1 MELSLVMCT
10 GKGIKLYALVTG
22 MILLFVTVTRDL
34 YAADEVAAFKITDT
48 EGYVGL
54 RYRYDDR
61 LTQQIPNPPD
71 EQIRSVFE
79 EKVNVLTH
87 GYIYHPNLLKV
98 DLGAGIIF
106 SQEDLQTVTDSVEH
120 DDTLYELS
128 ARLMFLEK
136 KAYPLTMYYD
146 KSHPS
151 VALTVTDVFIQENE
165 KYGMNFS
172 LRQPVSPVT
181 IDVETYQQNTKGNS
195 FTQVMDDRITYQN
208 ISATSNF
215 INGGHTR
222 LSYTENQ
229 QESMS
234 GSITSIIQPFNVMT
248 KTTELNSLFV
258 LDKNRKSR
266 FNFVATQVIQEQD
279 RELKET
285 RLLPNLTWQ
294 HNDNLNSFYR
304 YSLLDREQPGIETL
318 DTSGAAGLRY
328 QRQEN
333 LYSNGEVHFNKNK
346 TTGLEL
352 NSYGANAAITY
363 KHQLGFGLLQFNV
376 GLNYDEYDRTA
387 PGVVQV
393 VDANYTLIG
402 NAPVTLA
409 HDYINIV
416 SIVVKREDTNEVL
429 TEGLDYIVVV
439 VTKQTQIQK
448 VNPALPSTLAVLV
461 SYQYDPGGT
470 ASYTSTGQSYQTSLG
485 LYEHFTFYVNY
496 RDLQYDL
503 KTGLPTLPLDS
514 SDTTSYGLRIDYPLP
529 TDIEITVGG
538 EILSEKHNENISSYR
553 RNNTDLFMRIGLGFS
568 SDLQLNFTQQQV
580 DNLYSDEDVDLV
592 RYAIRLKSR
601 PVNRLTLSL
610 QLSDEKDTGA
620 SLLRYY
626 RDVSLTAQW
635 RIRRLLLELAARK
648 TSNTQG
654 LVKNERT
661 IFNFNLR
668 REF

>member
-1 MELSLVMCT
+1 MCT
-10 GKGIKLYALVTG
+10 GNGIKLYALVAG
-22 MILLFVTVTRDL
+22 MILVLVTWTQNL
-34 YAADEVAAFKITDT
+34 YAEDVSVFKITDT

-54 RYRYDDR
+54 RYRYDSD
-61 LTQQIPNPPD
+61 LTQQTPSPAT
-71 EQIRSVFE
+71 EEIRSVFE
-79 EKVNVLTH
+79 EKASVLTH

-106 SQEDLQTVTDSVEH
+106 SQEDLQTVTGSVEH
-120 DDTLYELS
+120 DDTLHELS

-136 KAYPLTMYYD
+136 KPYPLTLYYD

-181 IDVETYQQNTKGNS
+181 FDVETYQQSTKGNS
-195 FTQVMDDRITYQN
+195 FTQILDDRITYQS

-215 INGGHTR
+215 INGGHTQ

-234 GSITSIIQPFNVMT
+234 GSTNSPIQPFNVT
-248 KTTELNSLFV
+248 SKTTELNSLFV

-266 FNFVATQVIQEQD
+266 FSFIATQIIQEQD

-294 HNDNLNSFYR
+294 HSDNFNSFYR
-304 YSLLDREQPGIETL
+304 YSLLDREQPGVETH

-328 QRQEN
+328 EWNKN
-333 LYSNGEVHFNKNK
+333 LYSNGDVHFNKNK

-376 GLNYDEYDRTA
+376 GLNHDVYDREA
-387 PGVVQV
+387 PGVVDV
-393 VDANYTLIG
+393 VDANYTLTG
-402 NAPVTLA
+402 NTPVTLA
-409 HDYINIV
+409 HDYINTAT
-416 SIVVKREDTNEVL
+416 IVVRREDTNEVL
-429 TEGLDYIVVV
+429 TEGLDYVVV
-439 VTKQTQIQK
+439 VITKQTQIQK
-448 VNPALPSTLAVLV
+448 INPALPATLAVLV

-470 ASYTSTGQSYQTSLG
+470 ASYNSTGQSYQTSLE

-496 RDLQYDL
+496 RDLQYNL
-503 KTGLPTLPLDS
+503 KSGLPTLPLDS

-529 TDIEITVGG
+529 TDIAITVGG
-538 EILSEKHNENISSYR
+538 ELLNEKHNENISSYR
-553 RNNTDLFMRIGLGFS
+553 KNSTDLFMQIALGFS
-568 SDLQLNFTQQQV
+568 SDLQLNFTQLQV

-592 RYAIRLKSR
+592 RYSLRLKSH

-626 RDVSLTAQW
+626 RNTTLSAQW
-635 RIRRLLLELAARK
+635 RIRRLLLELSARK
-648 TSNTQG
+648 NSNTQG

>member
-1 MELSLVMCT
+1 MCT
-10 GKGIKLYALVTG
+10 GNGIKLYALVTG
-22 MILLFVTVTRDL
+22 MFLLLAILTRDL
-34 YAADEVAAFKITDT
+34 YADEVATYKITDM

-54 RYRYDDR
+54 RYRYDGD
-61 LTQQIPNPPD
+61 LTQQTPNP
-71 EQIRSVFE
+71 ENEEIRSVFE
-79 EKVNVLTH
+79 EKASVLTH

-106 SQEDLQTVTDSVEH
+106 SQEDLQTTITESVEH

-136 KAYPLTMYYD
+136 KAYPLTLYYD

-151 VALTVTDVFIQENE
+151 VSLTVTDVFIQENE

-181 IDVETYQQNTKGNS
+181 LDVETYQQNTKGDS
-195 FTQVMDDRITYQN
+195 FTQALDDRITHQR

-215 INGGHTR
+215 INGGQTQ

-234 GSITSIIQPFNVMT
+234 GSKDSPIQPFNVTT

-266 FNFVATQVIQEQD
+266 FNFIATQIIQEQD

-285 RLLPNLTWQ
+285 RLFPIFTWQ
-294 HNDNLNSFYR
+294 HSNNFNSFYR
-304 YSLLDREQPGIETL
+304 YSLLDREQPGVETH
-318 DTSGAAGLRY
+318 DTSGAAGLGY
-328 QRQEN
+328 KLNKN
-333 LYSNGEVHFNKNK
+333 LHSNAEVHFNKNK

-352 NSYGANAAITY
+352 NSYGAIAGITY
-363 KHQLGFGLLQFNV
+363 KHQLSFGILQFSV
-376 GLNYDEYDRTA
+376 GLSHDEYDRETPA
-387 PGVVQV
+387 GVVKV

-409 HDYINIV
+409 HEYIFIPT
-416 SIVVKREDTNEVL
+416 IEVKREDTNEIL
-429 TEGLDYIVVV
+429 TKDVDYVVV
-439 VTKQTQIQK
+439 EITEKQTQIQK
-448 VNPALPSTLAVLV
+448 INPALPATLPVLV
-461 SYQYDPGGT
+461 SYDYNPGAT
-470 ASYTSTGQSYQTSLG
+470 ALYSSTGQSYQTSLE
-485 LYEHFTFYVNY
+485 LYQYFTFHMNY

-503 KTGLPTLPLDS
+503 KGGSPTNLLLDP

-529 TDIEITVGG
+529 TDIAISVGG
-538 EILSEKHNENISSYR
+538 ELSNEKHNENVSSYLK
-553 RNNTDLFMRIGLGFS
+553 NNTDLFLRIGLGFS
-568 SDLQLNFTQQQV
+568 SDLQLNYTQLQV
-580 DNLYSDEDVDLV
+580 DNLFSEEDVDLV
-592 RYAIRLKSR
+592 RYSLRLKSH
-601 PVNRLTLSL
+601 PISRLTLSL

-620 SLLRYY
+620 SLLRHY
-626 RDVSLTAQW
+626 RNASLSAQW
-635 RIRRLLLELAARK
+635 RIRRLLLELSAK
-648 TSNTQG
+648 KNSNTQG

-661 IFNFNLR
+661 IFEFNLR

>member
-1 MELSLVMCT
+1 MCT

-22 MILLFVTVTRDL
+22 LFLLFVTLSLGV
-34 YAADEVAAFKITDT
+34 YAEEIAAYKLTDI

-54 RYRYDDR
+54 RYRYDGD
-61 LTQQIPNPPD
+61 LTQQVPGP
-71 EQIRSVFE
+71 ESEEIRSVFE

-136 KAYPLTMYYD
+136 KPYPLTMYYD

-181 IDVETYQQNTKGNS
+181 FDVETYQQNTKGNS
-195 FTQVMDDRITYQN
+195 FTQILDDRITYQN

-234 GSITSIIQPFNVMT
+234 GSINLPIQPFNVKT

-258 LDKNRKSR
+258 LDENRKSR
-266 FNFVATQVIQEQD
+266 FNFVATQIIQEQD

-285 RLLPNLTWQ
+285 RFLPNLTWQ
-294 HNDNLNSFYR
+294 HNDNFNSFYR
-304 YSLLDREQPGIETL
+304 YSLLDREQPGIETH

-328 QRQEN
+328 QWQEN
-333 LYSNGEVHFNKNK
+333 LYSNAEVHFNKNK

-363 KHQLGFGLLQFNV
+363 KHQLDFGLLQFNV

-393 VDANYTLIG
+393 VDANYTLTG

-409 HDYINIV
+409 HDYINTA
-416 SIVVKREDTNEVL
+416 SIVVKREDTNEIL
-429 TEGLDYIVVV
+429 TEGLDYVVV
-439 VTKQTQIQK
+439 VITKQTQIQK
-448 VNPALPSTLAVLV
+448 INPALPFTLAVLV
-461 SYQYDPGGT
+461 SYQYNPGGT
-470 ASYTSTGQSYQTSLG
+470 ASYNSTGQSYQTSLE
-485 LYEHFTFYVNY
+485 LHKYFTFYINY
-496 RDLQYDL
+496 RDQQFNL
-503 KTGLPTLPLDS
+503 KSGLPTLPLDS

-553 RNNTDLFMRIGLGFS
+553 KSNTDLFMRIGLGFS
-568 SDLQLNFTQQQV
+568 SDLQLNFTQQQI
-580 DNLYSDEDVDLV
+580 DNLYSEEDVDLV
-592 RYAIRLKSR
+592 RYAIRLKSH

-626 RDVSLTAQW
+626 RDISLTAQW
-635 RIRRLLLELAARK
+635 RIRRLLLELATRK
-648 TSNTQG
+648 TSSTQG